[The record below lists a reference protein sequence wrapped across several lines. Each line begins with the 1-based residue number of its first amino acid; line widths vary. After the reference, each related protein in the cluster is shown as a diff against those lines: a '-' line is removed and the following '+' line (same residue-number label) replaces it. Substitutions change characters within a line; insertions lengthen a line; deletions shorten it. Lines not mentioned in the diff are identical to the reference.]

1 VDHGGGGGRNKI
13 RGTARRAVHRVPGF
27 TLEMVAPLLAL
38 LDEALHDLAR
48 ADGLPRTGAGAGR
61 EREAPL

>member
-1 VDHGGGGGRNKI
+1 
-13 RGTARRAVHRVPGF
+13 
-27 TLEMVAPLLAL
+27 MVAPLLAL